1 MMKTYRLI
9 ICLCVALWASALSAM
24 PHWTCDYH
32 QYQYDMTVYFLLA
45 LPNGLSVSQTE
56 NFEVAAFVGNECR
69 GVGEFQTVT
78 GTNEQVVKYGYL
90 RIRSNTASG
99 EAVSFKYYD
108 KEAGEEKTVKEA
120 SVSFVSSGIVGMP
133 SSPMLL
139 TMSAPVL
146 FGDANGDGVVNIADV
161 TAIINCINGNAP
173 ASFVHANADVNND
186 GNINI
191 ADVTGTINIINQ

>member
-1 MMKTYRLI
+1 M
-9 ICLCVALWASALSAM
+9 ALWASALSAM

-69 GVGEFQTVT
+69 GVGEFVTAT
-78 GTNEQVVKYGYL
+78 GTNGQALQYGYL
-90 RIRSNTASG
+90 RVRSNTASG
-99 EAVSFKYYD
+99 ETVTFKYFD
-108 KEAGEEKTVKEA
+108 KEDEEEKDVEDTNI
-120 SVSFVSSGIVGMP
+120 SFVSNSIVGMP
-133 SSPMLL
+133 SSPMSL
-139 TMSAPVL
+139 TVEAPAL
-146 FGDANGDGVVNIADV
+146 SGDANGDGVVNIADV